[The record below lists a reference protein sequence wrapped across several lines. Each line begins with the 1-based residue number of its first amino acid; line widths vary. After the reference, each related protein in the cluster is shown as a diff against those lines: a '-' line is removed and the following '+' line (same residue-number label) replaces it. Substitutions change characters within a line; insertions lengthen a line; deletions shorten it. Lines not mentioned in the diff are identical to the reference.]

1 MIATP
6 ETRTAAVLEEMERF
20 VEAHGTPETT
30 PWHSIATSERVNQ
43 LLCEQTRR
51 LFTRPQTETLCW
63 RNDFELTGLASWTR
77 LEWDS
82 EQFGFPA
89 ARLDLLAARGDHRD
103 AATIKTNLVNEVV
116 RDCRNSGIHHL
127 ICRVD
132 AAGMASIDAL
142 QRNGFELIDGIQT
155 FSLRIPRA
163 ATFEKASNAFTLRMF
178 READLPQVLQLARTA
193 YVHDRFH
200 ADSALD
206 TETADRVNEVWVRNS
221 CLGHIADAVIVAAA
235 GDTVLGYVTCR
246 VDKEATRVLGMGC
259 GEIGMVATTTSARN
273 SGVASAATIHALEW
287 FAMQGVEF
295 VEVGTQLR
303 NIAAARLYERCGF
316 RLAAASLTWRKII

>member
-6 ETRTAAVLEEMERF
+6 ETRTGAELEEMERF
-20 VEAHGTPETT
+20 VEAYATPATT

-43 LLCEQTRR
+43 LMCEQSRR
-51 LFTRPQTETLCW
+51 LLTRPQTETLCW
-63 RNDFELTGLASWTR
+63 RNDFEVTGLASWTR
-77 LEWDS
+77 LAWDS
-82 EQFGFPA
+82 EQFGFPT
-89 ARLDLLAARGDHRD
+89 ARLDLLAASGDHR
-103 AATIKTNLVNEVV
+103 AAAVIKTSLVKEVV

-127 ICRVD
+127 VCRVD
-132 AAGMASIDAL
+132 AAGMDSIEAL

-163 ATFEKASNAFTLRMF
+163 ATFERASNAFTLRLF
-178 READLPQVLQLARTA
+178 QEADLPQVLQLARTA

-200 ADSALD
+200 ADRALD
-206 TETADRVNEVWVRNS
+206 KETADRINETWLRNS
-221 CLGHIADAVIVAAA
+221 CLGQIADAVIIAAA
-235 GDTVLGYVTCR
+235 GNTVLGYVTCKI
-246 VDKEATRVLGMGC
+246 DKEATRVLGTGC

-273 SGVASAATIHALEW
+273 SGVASAATFHALEW

-316 RLAAASLTWRKII
+316 RLAAASLTWRRII